1 MKRIAQVI
9 VLLAGLSLWLPGQLR
24 AAEKPVFR
32 IGTHV
37 STFGSMDAVAD
48 KKGYFAEAFGKGG
61 YSVKVFAQGKLM
73 LEALLANSLDTGFTA
88 ARPYVAIIAKN
99 GRVTGIGVN
108 ALICKTQSIVV
119 AADSPIRSLK
129 DLRGKKVGTKLGS
142 SENFLLSSIILPS
155 VGIKE
160 GEWTPVNLDNTD
172 RVPSVRAKAVDA
184 AQVEDPTLSLSEVNG
199 WVRRLVPDFCP
210 YDNTPMIQIAN
221 PQTLA
226 QHSDLYSKYFKALLK
241 AHRFLRENPDEYA
254 RIYMESLNER
264 GAKFEYKVVRKLLD
278 GVTLHPRI
286 DAPIV
291 QYLSDMAKSIHASGE
306 IKRLPDF
313 AKGESFNTKLLDQ
326 ALKEAGA
333 S

>member
-1 MKRIAQVI
+1 MKRITQVI
-9 VLLAGLSLWLPGQLR
+9 VLLAALALWLPGQPR
-24 AAEKPVFR
+24 AAEQPVFR

-37 STFGSMDAVAD
+37 STFGSMDEVAD

-61 YSVKVFAQGKLM
+61 YNVRVFAQGKLM

-129 DLRGKKVGTKLGS
+129 DLRGKKVGTKIGA
-142 SENFLLSSIILPS
+142 SENFILTNVIFPS

-172 RVPSVRAKAVDA
+172 RVPSVRARSVDA
-184 AQVEDPTLSLSEVNG
+184 AEVEDPTLSLSEVNG
-199 WVRRLVPDFCP
+199 WVRRLIPDMCP
-210 YDNTPMIQIAN
+210 YDDTPMIQIAN

-226 QHSDLYSKYFKALLK
+226 QHSDLYLKYLKALLK
-241 AHRFLRENPDEYA
+241 AHQFLREHPDEYA
-254 RIYMESLNER
+254 KIYTDALNAR
-264 GAKFEYKVVRKLLD
+264 GAKFEYKVVRKLID

-291 QYLSDMAKSIHASGE
+291 KYLSEMARSLNATGE
-306 IKRLPDF
+306 IKRVPDF
-313 AKGESFNTKLLDQ
+313 AKGESFDTKLLDQ
-326 ALKEAGA
+326 ALK
-333 S
+333 